1 MSKQHPFLILKY
13 TNMLI
18 SQEHDDFLQSII
30 KDIDNILCDCNCD
43 CNDCNT
49 TQKEYNDIL
58 VKITLFYSKYNTE
71 YSTFLTQ
78 TFDCLSSVVNEEI
91 LCILLNEKIK
101 GKFENTNFIKGIIS
115 YFYTG
120 FYNKFINDTNTT
132 PEEVNL
138 FFKYDKISK
147 CINKLGFNLTCF
159 ETNTI

>member
-13 TNMLI
+13 INMLI

-78 TFDCLSSVVNEEI
+78 AESKR
-91 LCILLNEKIK
+91 LLNS
-101 GKFENTNFIKGIIS
+101 TN
-115 YFYTG
+115 
-120 FYNKFINDTNTT
+120 N
-132 PEEVNL
+132 NL
-138 FFKYDKISK
+138 
-147 CINKLGFNLTCF
+147 
-159 ETNTI
+159 

>member
-1 MSKQHPFLILKY
+1 
-13 TNMLI
+13 MLI

-30 KDIDNILCDCNCD
+30 KDIDNILCGCNCD
-43 CNDCNT
+43 CNDCNA
-49 TQKEYNDIL
+49 TQKEYNDVLI
-58 VKITLFYSKYNTE
+58 KITLFYSKYNTE

-78 TFDCLSSVVNEEI
+78 VFNCLSSVMNEEI

-132 PEEVNL
+132 SKRLIYFLNMIKLVNVL
-138 FFKYDKISK
+138 
-147 CINKLGFNLTCF
+147 IN
-159 ETNTI
+159 